1 MTSAPTNAA
10 QPKNKAW
17 HNQFAEDVLTQL
29 GSSATGLSTQ
39 EAAQRLAADG
49 ANEIKE
55 GKRISPVQI
64 FLGQFRSI
72 LIWVLIAGGAIGKL
86 MGALIAIPIAAMLR
100 ILVGQVI
107 ARAISRQTGA
117 EPQEGSSE

>member
-1 MTSAPTNAA
+1 M
-10 QPKNKAW
+10 
-17 HNQFAEDVLTQL
+17 TQL

-64 FLGQFRSI
+64 FLWQFKSIRIWI
-72 LIWVLIAGGAIGKL
+72 LIVGGAIGKL
-86 MGALIAIPIAAMLR
+86 MEALIAIPISAMLHTH
-100 ILVGQVI
+100 
-107 ARAISRQTGA
+107 TGR
-117 EPQEGSSE
+117 PGDCPGN